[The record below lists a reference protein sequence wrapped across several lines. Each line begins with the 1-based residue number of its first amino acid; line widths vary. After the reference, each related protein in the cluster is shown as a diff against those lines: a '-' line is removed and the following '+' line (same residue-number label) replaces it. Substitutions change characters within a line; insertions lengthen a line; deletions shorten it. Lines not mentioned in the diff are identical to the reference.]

1 MRTIRTRIP
10 ARMDRLPWS
19 SWHWLVVFGLGTVWI
34 LDGLEVTIVGAIGA
48 RLTEKDALGI
58 TDSQLGLAGTIY
70 VLGAASGALF
80 WGFLTDRF
88 GRKKLFLITLA
99 VYLAATVGTAFS
111 WNFASFALFRFLTGF
126 GIGGEYAA
134 INSAIDEL
142 IPARVRG
149 WVDLAINGSYWLG
162 AAFGAAVTP
171 LLLNPDLLDANV
183 GWRLTFAMGAVM
195 ALGILLVRRNV
206 PESPRWL
213 ALHGREDEAERVV
226 SGIEEQVKEA
236 TGRRELPEAE
246 DEIELQ
252 PRRSTG
258 FGEIARTMF
267 GRYPRRSALG
277 FTLMSTQAFIYNATV
292 FTFTAGLAT
301 FYGVSSETAPLYLVP
316 FAIANFLGALL
327 LGRFFDTIGRRP
339 MIAATYFISAVGL
352 VAAGVLFKND
362 SVSVGV
368 FVAILCATF
377 FFASAAASAGY
388 LTISETFPIEIRA
401 MAIAFF
407 FAISTGLGGAVGP
420 GLFGKLIESGDRDQL
435 FIGYLIAAALMAIA
449 AIVEVVLGVDAE
461 QETLE
466 DVAEPLSSEEA
477 ARA

>member
-1 MRTIRTRIP
+1 MDTVRTRIP
-10 ARMDRLPWS
+10 SRMDRLPWC

-58 TDSQLGLAGTIY
+58 TEGQLGLAGTIY
-70 VLGAASGALF
+70 VIGAATGALF
-80 WGFLTDRF
+80 WGHLTDRF

-99 VYLAATVGTAFS
+99 VYLAATVATAF
-111 WNFASFALFRFLTGF
+111 AGSFAFFAVCRFFTGF

-171 LLLNPDLLDANV
+171 LLLNPDTLDADL
-183 GWRLTFAMGAVM
+183 GWRLTFALGAVM

-213 ALHGREDEAERVV
+213 ALHGRNDEAERVV
-226 SGIEEQVKEA
+226 AEIEQKVMDA
-236 TGRRELPEAE
+236 TGRTELPEAE

-252 PRRSTG
+252 PRESTG
-258 FGEIARTMF
+258 FREIARTMF
-267 GRYPRRSALG
+267 GRYPRRSFLG
-277 FTLMSTQAFIYNATV
+277 FSLMSTQAFIYNATV

-301 FYGVSSETAPLYLVP
+301 FYKVSAETAPLYLVP

-327 LGRFFDTIGRRP
+327 LGRFFDTIGRRV
-339 MIAATYFISAVGL
+339 MISSTYFISALGL
-352 VAAGVLFKND
+352 VAAGILFKND

-368 FVAILCATF
+368 FVAILCGTF

-407 FAISTGLGGAVGP
+407 FAISTGIGGAVGP
-420 GLFGKLIESGDRDQL
+420 LLFGKLIESGDRDQL
-435 FIGYLIAAALMAIA
+435 FIGYLVAAALMAIA
-449 AIVEVVLGVDAE
+449 AIVELWLGVDAE

-466 DVAEPLSSEEA
+466 DVAEPLSAEEA
-477 ARA
+477 ARV

>member
-1 MRTIRTRIP
+1 
-10 ARMDRLPWS
+10 
-19 SWHWLVVFGLGTVWI
+19 
-34 LDGLEVTIVGAIGA
+34 
-48 RLTEKDALGI
+48 
-58 TDSQLGLAGTIY
+58 
-70 VLGAASGALF
+70 
-80 WGFLTDRF
+80 
-88 GRKKLFLITLA
+88 
-99 VYLAATVGTAFS
+99 
-111 WNFASFALFRFLTGF
+111 
-126 GIGGEYAA
+126 
-134 INSAIDEL
+134 
-142 IPARVRG
+142 
-149 WVDLAINGSYWLG
+149 
-162 AAFGAAVTP
+162 
-171 LLLNPDLLDANV
+171 
-183 GWRLTFAMGAVM
+183 
-195 ALGILLVRRNV
+195 
-206 PESPRWL
+206 
-213 ALHGREDEAERVV
+213 
-226 SGIEEQVKEA
+226 IEEQVKEA

-277 FTLMSTQAFIYNATV
+277 FTLMSTPAFIYNATV

-327 LGRFFDTIGRRP
+327 LGRFFDTLGRRA
-339 MIAATYFISAVGL
+339 MIAGTYFISAVGL

-407 FAISTGLGGAVGP
+407 FAISTGIGGAVGP
-420 GLFGKLIESGDRDQL
+420 GLFGKLVEACDRDQR
-435 FIGYLIAAALMAIA
+435 F
-449 AIVEVVLGVDAE
+449 V
-461 QETLE
+461 
-466 DVAEPLSSEEA
+466 
-477 ARA
+477 

>member
-1 MRTIRTRIP
+1 
-10 ARMDRLPWS
+10 MDRLPWS
-19 SWHWLVVFGLGTVWI
+19 SWHWLVVLGLGTVWI

-58 TDSQLGLAGTIY
+58 SEGQLGLAGTIY

-80 WGFLTDRF
+80 WGHLTDRF

-99 VYLAATVGTAFS
+99 VYLAATVATAFA
-111 WNFASFALFRFLTGF
+111 WNFASFAIFRFFTGF

-162 AAFGAAVTP
+162 AAFGAAITP
-171 LLLNPDLLDANV
+171 LLLNPDLLDADL
-183 GWRLTFAMGAVM
+183 GWRLTFALGAVM
-195 ALGILLVRRNV
+195 ALAILLVRRNV
-206 PESPRWL
+206 PESPRM
-213 ALHGREDEAERVV
+213 ARASRTERRGRARRRRHRGAREGGDRSKRAPRGARRARAAAAEEHGLRRDREDDVQALSAPLGARLHAHVHAGVHLQRDRLHVHGGPRDLLRGVV
-226 SGIEEQVKEA
+226 RDRAALPRAV
-236 TGRRELPEAE
+236 RDRELPRRAAARPLLRH
-246 DEIELQ
+246 DRQAADDRGDLLHLGHR
-252 PRRSTG
+252 PRG
-258 FGEIARTMF
+258 
-267 GRYPRRSALG
+267 GR
-277 FTLMSTQAFIYNATV
+277 I
-292 FTFTAGLAT
+292 
-301 FYGVSSETAPLYLVP
+301 
-316 FAIANFLGALL
+316 
-327 LGRFFDTIGRRP
+327 
-339 MIAATYFISAVGL
+339 
-352 VAAGVLFKND
+352 LFKND

-407 FAISTGLGGAVGP
+407 FAISTGIGGAVGP
-420 GLFGKLIESGDRDQL
+420 GLFGKLIESGDRGQL
-435 FIGYLIAAALMAIA
+435 FIGYLVAAALMAIA
-449 AIVEVVLGVDAE
+449 AIVEIVLGVDAE

-466 DVAEPLSSEEA
+466 DVAEPLSAEEA

>member
-1 MRTIRTRIP
+1 
-10 ARMDRLPWS
+10 MDRLPWS
-19 SWHWLVVFGLGTVWI
+19 SWHWLIVLGLGTVWI

-58 TDSQLGLAGTIY
+58 SDSQLGLAGTIY
-70 VLGAASGALF
+70 VVGAASGALF
-80 WGFLTDRF
+80 WGYLTDRC

-111 WNFASFALFRFLTGF
+111 WNFASFALFRFFTGF

-149 WVDLAINGSYWLG
+149 WVDLTINGSYWLG

-226 SGIEEQVKEA
+226 SGIEEQVKET
-236 TGRRELPEAE
+236 TGRRQLPEAE

-252 PRRSTG
+252 PRRRTG
-258 FGEIARTMF
+258 FGEIAGTMF
-267 GRYPRRSALG
+267 GRYPRRSFLG

-301 FYGVSSETAPLYLVP
+301 CYGVSSETAPLYLVP

-327 LGRFFDTIGRRP
+327 LGRFFDTIGRRA
-339 MIAATYFISAVGL
+339 MIASTYFISAVGL

-407 FAISTGLGGAVGP
+407 FAISTGLGDAVGP
-420 GLFGKLIESGDRDQL
+420 LLFGKLIESGDRGQL
-435 FIGYLIAAALMAIA
+435 FIGYLVAAALMAIA
-449 AIVEVVLGVDAE
+449 AIVEVWLGVDAE

-477 ARA
+477 AARV

>member
-1 MRTIRTRIP
+1 MDTIRTRIP

-19 SWHWLVVFGLGTVWI
+19 SWHWLVVLGLGTVWI

-58 TDSQLGLAGTIY
+58 SNGQLGLAGTIY

-80 WGFLTDRF
+80 WGYLTDRF
-88 GRKKLFLITLA
+88 GRKKLFLITLG
-99 VYLAATVGTAFS
+99 VYLLATVATAFAS
-111 WNFASFALFRFLTGF
+111 SFAFFAVCRFFTGF

-149 WVDLAINGSYWLG
+149 WVDLAVNGSYWLG

-171 LLLNPDLLDANV
+171 LLLNPDFLDADL
-183 GWRLTFAMGAVM
+183 GWRLTFALGAVL
-195 ALGILLVRRNV
+195 AFGILLVRRNV

-213 ALHGREDEAERVV
+213 ALHGRNDEAERIVAE
-226 SGIEEQVKEA
+226 IEEHVKSS
-236 TGRRELPEAE
+236 TGRELPEATE
-246 DEIELQ
+246 ELELH
-252 PRRSTG
+252 PRKSIG

-267 GRYPRRSALG
+267 SRYPRRSILG

-301 FYGVSSETAPLYLVP
+301 FYKVSSETAPLYLVP

-339 MIAATYFISAVGL
+339 MISATYFISAVGL
-352 VAAGVLFKND
+352 VAAGILFKND
-362 SVSVGV
+362 SVSVGI

-407 FAISTGLGGAVGP
+407 FAISTGIGGAVGP
-420 GLFGKLIESGDRDQL
+420 GLFGKMIESGDRDQL
-435 FIGYLIAAALMAIA
+435 FIGYLVAAALMAIA
-449 AIVEVVLGVDAE
+449 AIVEIFLGVDAE

-466 DVAEPLSSEEA
+466 KVAEPLSAEEA
-477 ARA
+477 SHA

>member
-1 MRTIRTRIP
+1 
-10 ARMDRLPWS
+10 MDRLPWC
-19 SWHWLVVFGLGTVWI
+19 SWHWLVVLGLGTVWI

-58 TDSQLGLAGTIY
+58 TEGQLGLAGTIY
-70 VLGAASGALF
+70 VIGAATGALF
-80 WGFLTDRF
+80 WGHLTDRF

-99 VYLAATVGTAFS
+99 VYLAATVATAF
-111 WNFASFALFRFLTGF
+111 AGSFAFFAVCRFFTGF

-171 LLLNPDLLDANV
+171 LLLNPDTLDADL
-183 GWRLTFAMGAVM
+183 GWRLTFALGAVM

-213 ALHGREDEAERVV
+213 ALHGRNEEAERVV
-226 SGIEEQVKEA
+226 AGIEQKVMEA
-236 TGRRELPEAE
+236 TGRKELPEAE
-246 DEIELQ
+246 DEIELR
-252 PRRSTG
+252 PRESTG
-258 FGEIARTMF
+258 FREIARTMF
-267 GRYPRRSALG
+267 GRYPRRSFLG
-277 FTLMSTQAFIYNATV
+277 FSLMSTQAFIYNATV

-301 FYGVSSETAPLYLVP
+301 FYKVSAETAPLYLVP

-339 MIAATYFISAVGL
+339 MISSTYFISAVGL
-352 VAAGVLFKND
+352 VFAGIMFKND

-368 FVAILCATF
+368 FVAILCGTF

-407 FAISTGLGGAVGP
+407 FAISTGIGGAVGP
-420 GLFGKLIESGDRDQL
+420 LLFGKLIESGDRDQL
-435 FIGYLIAAALMAIA
+435 FIGYLVAAALMAIA
-449 AIVEVVLGVDAE
+449 AIVELWLGVDAE

-466 DVAEPLSSEEA
+466 DVAEPLSAEEP

>member
-1 MRTIRTRIP
+1 MDTIRTRIP

-19 SWHWLVVFGLGTVWI
+19 SWHWLVVLGLGTVWI

-58 TDSQLGLAGTIY
+58 SNGQLGLAGTIY

-80 WGFLTDRF
+80 WGYLTDRF
-88 GRKKLFLITLA
+88 GRKKLFLITLG
-99 VYLAATVGTAFS
+99 VYLLATVATAFAS
-111 WNFASFALFRFLTGF
+111 SFAFFAVCRFFTGF

-171 LLLNPDLLDANV
+171 LLLNPDFLDADL
-183 GWRLTFAMGAVM
+183 GWRLTFALGAVL
-195 ALGILLVRRNV
+195 AFGILLVRRNV

-213 ALHGREDEAERVV
+213 ALHGRNDEAERIVAE
-226 SGIEEQVKEA
+226 IEEHVKSS
-236 TGRRELPEAE
+236 TGRELPEATE
-246 DEIELQ
+246 ELELH
-252 PRRSTG
+252 PRKSIG

-267 GRYPRRSALG
+267 SRYPRRSILG

-301 FYGVSSETAPLYLVP
+301 FYKVSSETAPLYLVP

-339 MIAATYFISAVGL
+339 MISATYFISAVGL

-362 SVSVGV
+362 SVSVGI

-407 FAISTGLGGAVGP
+407 FAISTGIGGAVGP
-420 GLFGKLIESGDRDQL
+420 GLFGKMIESGDRDQL
-435 FIGYLIAAALMAIA
+435 FIGYLVAAALMAIA
-449 AIVEVVLGVDAE
+449 AIVEIFLGVDAE

-466 DVAEPLSSEEA
+466 KVAEPLSAEEA
-477 ARA
+477 SHA